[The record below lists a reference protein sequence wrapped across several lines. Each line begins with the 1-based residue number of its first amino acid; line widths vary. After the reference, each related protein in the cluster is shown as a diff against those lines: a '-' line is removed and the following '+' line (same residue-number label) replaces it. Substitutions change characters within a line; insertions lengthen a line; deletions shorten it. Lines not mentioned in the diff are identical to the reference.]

1 MQKNPNRGIAGD
13 SWPFIP
19 IIPDEEPTTP
29 VDEDAWKD
37 TVRLS
42 EQPKRTTQPSSCSI
56 SDWYDEEW
64 LAGDTTL
71 EGGSYPGSMKDEDS
85 RTRTF
90 LDSSLSTYS

>member
-1 MQKNPNRGIAGD
+1 MQKNPNHGIAGD

-19 IIPDEEPTTP
+19 TIPDEEPSTP
-29 VDEDAWKD
+29 VNKDEWKD
-37 TVRLS
+37 TVKLS
-42 EQPKRTTQPSSCSI
+42 EPPRRTLSCAI

-71 EGGSYPGSMKDEDS
+71 EGGSYTASMEDQDS

-90 LDSSLSTYS
+90 LDSSLST